1 MNMFPAYIMRN
12 ELTLLGSMHGNE
24 RKTACNWMNDIG
36 EKTIK
41 TMEIC
46 NAGRST
52 ITNLRL

>member
-41 TMEIC
+41 TMEMQ
-46 NAGRST
+46 NER
-52 ITNLRL
+52 